1 MQSRSRTIILK
12 VSITCQHQLCLFVSL
27 FIDASGN
34 YKAEEKPPVVSYK
47 ETGSEVEK
55 DDKPVPDASFN
66 EGMFILFIFSY
77 KYQLPLLCFGVKC
90 WNFHGN

>member
-66 EGMFILFIFSY
+66 EGMLILFLFS
-77 KYQLPLLCFGVKC
+77 LLQISTSTSMLWGKMLEFS
-90 WNFHGN
+90 W